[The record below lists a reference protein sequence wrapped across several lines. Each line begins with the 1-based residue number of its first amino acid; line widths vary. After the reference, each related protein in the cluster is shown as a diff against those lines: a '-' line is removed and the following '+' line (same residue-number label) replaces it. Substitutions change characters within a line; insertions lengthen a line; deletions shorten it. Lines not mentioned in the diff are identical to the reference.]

1 MGAATVL
8 KSPALGVC
16 RLLLYAG
23 WTIAL
28 IPLQAGAVALRL
40 PLGHRLPNFYHAT
53 CCRILGLRLQVIGH
67 RSKIRPTLFVANHCS
82 YLDIMVFGALLRASF
97 VAKAEVADW
106 PFFGLLA
113 KLQRSVFIDREPKS
127 ARKQIQ
133 KIKDRLDRRDRL
145 IMFPEGTSGDGVR
158 VLPFKSALMA
168 IAETGAGGKRLKVQP
183 VTIAYTRLDG
193 APIGRHLRP
202 FFNWYGDMELAPH
215 LWQFVCLGRPTVTVV
230 FHDAVTLDEFGTRK
244 ALSEHCQAVV
254 AQGYVDAVSG
264 RWATARQRRRRRPRS
279 A

>member
-8 KSPALGVC
+8 TSPALGVC
-16 RLLLYAG
+16 RLLFYAG

-28 IPLQAGAVALRL
+28 IPLQAVAVALRL
-40 PLGHRLPNFYHAT
+40 PLSRRLPKFYHAT
-53 CCRILGLRLQVIGH
+53 CCRILGIRLQVIGR
-67 RSKIRPTLFVANHCS
+67 RSKSRPTLFVANHCS
-82 YLDIMVFGALLRASF
+82 YLDIMVFGALLPASF

-113 KLQRSVFIDREPKS
+113 KLQRSVFIDRQPKS
-127 ARKQIQ
+127 TRTQVQ
-133 KIKDRLDRRDRL
+133 RVKDRLGRRDRL

-158 VLPFKSALMA
+158 VLPFRSALMA
-168 IAETGAGGKRLKVQP
+168 AAETVVGGKPLKVQP

-202 FFNWYGDMELAPH
+202 FFNWYGDMELASH

-230 FHDAVTLDEFGTRK
+230 FHDPVTLDDFGTRK
-244 ALSEHCQAVV
+244 ALSQHCQAVV
-254 AQGYVDAVSG
+254 GQGYADAISG
-264 RWATARQRRRRRPRS
+264 RWAAVRRRRLRRPRP